1 MIDDVD
7 DCFVF
12 YCIMVRREIW
22 MRLDYD
28 YVCDVI
34 VSSRIESCRDIFY
47 LGGGYTCVFLFLL
60 LYIVPC

>member
-34 VSSRIESCRDIFY
+34 VSSRIQSCRDIFY
-47 LGGGYTCVFLFLL
+47 LGGGYT
-60 LYIVPC
+60 